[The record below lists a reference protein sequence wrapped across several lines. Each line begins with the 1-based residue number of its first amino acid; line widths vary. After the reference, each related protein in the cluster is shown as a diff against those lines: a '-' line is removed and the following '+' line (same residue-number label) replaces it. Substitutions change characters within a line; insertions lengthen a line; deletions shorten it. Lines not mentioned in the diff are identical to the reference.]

1 MLQQHS
7 SGLARMTVNQRIP
20 CTDKNI
26 TRAPAGTAGAFL
38 ICLGGLHRCRHSSA
52 GFLFA
57 CFAAFPWNPKHNA
70 SGFWKPP
77 RPAACP
83 RGSDSHR
90 GKSRGSSA
98 CVTSVAFSGDPLPRS
113 RGRSRVPPRR
123 RPSSAAASARTR
135 FPVWAGL
142 SSVCRMLPFLWEGAR
157 FIRFR
162 RPPAPRRFAAV
173 YFRPVFRRPEE
184 RTRAILRLSAQ
195 RPAAMIRHSQRQGRR
210 AFIYLKI

>member
-26 TRAPAGTAGAFL
+26 TRAPAGTAGALL
-38 ICLGGLHRCRHSSA
+38 ICLEGTSQMPAQACRLSFCLLCGFPALRPSEPEAQCFRLLENAA
-52 GFLFA
+52 GCL
-57 CFAAFPWNPKHNA
+57 
-70 SGFWKPP
+70 
-77 RPAACP
+77 

-90 GKSRGSSA
+90 GKSRGSST

-184 RTRAILRLSAQ
+184 RTRRSSACLRSVL
-195 RPAAMIRHSQRQGRR
+195 PP
-210 AFIYLKI
+210 